1 MKLSS
6 LIPGLSLGAA
16 VCLLGASSLTAS
28 AKVYDVRKS
37 GAKGDGK
44 TLDTE
49 AIQKALNDCG
59 KAGGGTVQLSAGTY
73 LSKPLTLH
81 NKTTLQLDAGAKL
94 LATDDPAAFS
104 KDGLA
109 TGTSFMPFLG
119 GKNLDGVAIV
129 GPGIIDGAGA
139 RWWVPAE
146 EARKKTPGYTLPRP
160 NLIVFTG
167 CKNVRLENLTL
178 QNSPKFHLVPTD
190 CDGVIISNVTI
201 LAPSGSA
208 NTDAIDPSAS
218 QNVLITKCT
227 IDVGDDNIAIKA
239 GKKMPGREF
248 ATENITITDCTFR
261 HGHGMSIG
269 SETVGGV
276 RNVTVRNCTF
286 EGTENGIRIKSQRG
300 RGGVV
305 ENIRFDG
312 ITMKNVDPAITFTC
326 YYMGTSK
333 GDPVQA
339 AAPAKDDASAGGDK
353 IPVYRNIH
361 VNNLKATCQDSAGL
375 IMGLPESQIS
385 DVVLENVQISAATTG
400 LKIKNAKGIRL
411 KNVQVTVTKG
421 PPFIVE
427 NAQVEGLEKAG
438 AAKAN

>member
-1 MKLSS
+1 MKTSS
-6 LIPGLSLGAA
+6 LIRGLCFGATL
-16 VCLLGASSLTAS
+16 CLFATSSPAAST
-28 AKVYDVRKS
+28 KVFDVRKS

-59 KAGGGTVQLSAGTY
+59 KAGGGTVLLPAGTY
-73 LSKPLTLH
+73 LSRPLTLH
-81 NKTTLQLDAGAKL
+81 DKTMLKLDAGAKL
-94 LATDDPAAFS
+94 LATDDPAHFS

-109 TGTSFMPFLG
+109 TGTSFMPFLA
-119 GKNLDGVAIV
+119 GKNLDGIAIV
-129 GPGIIDGAGA
+129 GPGIIDGAGE

-160 NLIVFTG
+160 NLIVLTA

-178 QNSPKFHLVPTD
+178 QNSPKFAFVPTD
-190 CDGVIISNVTI
+190 CDGVTVSNVTI

-218 QNVLITKCT
+218 RNVLITKCL

-248 ATENITITDCTFR
+248 ATENIMVTDCTFR

-276 RNVTVRNCTF
+276 RNVTVKNCTF

-305 ENIRFDG
+305 ENIRFEN

-339 AAPAKDDASAGGDK
+339 TAPPKDDASGGGDK

-361 VNNLKATCQDSAGL
+361 IKNLKATCQDSAGL
-375 IMGLPESQIS
+375 IIGLPESQIS
-385 DVVLENVQISAATTG
+385 DVVMEDVQITAATTG
-400 LKIKNAKGIRL
+400 LRIKNAKGVRM
-411 KNVQVTVTKG
+411 KNVKVTTTKG
-421 PPFIVE
+421 PPFILE
-427 NAQVEGLEKAG
+427 NAQVEGAMG
-438 AAKAN
+438 SSATSH